1 MSVAETAHQPKW
13 VTNTRHGEIHPLR
26 VGLVQ
31 DWALGLQPTQDYYDA
46 VRLGLDEAVEDG
58 LLERPVELE
67 IKEAWGLPNGT
78 AHDVHQA
85 WRELVDSGVL
95 AVIGPS
101 MSEDSVSLRDTIE
114 TLKVPTLT
122 LSATFGFGGE
132 YCFQTPN
139 GTFADET
146 QVGVDY
152 LRHIGVSSM
161 GLVYDMNFIG
171 EEYGR
176 SALHAA
182 RRRKLTVSSSQMVPS
197 FATHDMLVDSLGKIR
212 HSGAEAL
219 MYVGVG
225 ALHLQLASALAELD
239 WNPPKVTGTSF
250 IGSIEGFERKQ
261 DFEGWVGVEQFDER
275 NPVFVKLMDSFER
288 RFGRRP
294 AHGYTAVGYDQGR
307 LLAEGLANAKPTSP
321 SGVKAGLEMVR
332 MLPAAA
338 GAPGTVMSLAPYD
351 HRAYKGDYFV
361 LRTIKNGENVLVGS
375 ATDFL
380 PRE

>member
-1 MSVAETAHQPKW
+1 MTSTETAQRPKW
-13 VTNTRHGEIHPLR
+13 MTNTRHGQIRPLR

-46 VRLGLDEAVEDG
+46 VRLGFDEAVEDG
-58 LLERPVELE
+58 LLDRPVELE
-67 IKEAWGLPNGT
+67 IREAWGLPNGA

-85 WRELVDSGVL
+85 WRELVESGVL

-114 TLKVPTLT
+114 NLRVPTVT

-152 LRHIGVSSM
+152 LCHLGVSSM

-197 FATHDMLVDSLGKIR
+197 FATHEMLVDSLAKAR
-212 HSGAEAL
+212 DSGAEAL

-225 ALHLQLASALAELD
+225 ALHLQTASALAELG
-239 WNPPKVTGTSF
+239 WNPPKVTGTNF

-275 NPVFVKLMDSFER
+275 NPLFAKLMDSFELR
-288 RFGRRP
+288 HGRRP

-307 LLAEGLANAKPTSP
+307 LLAEGMANAKPTSP
-321 SGVKAGLEMVR
+321 AGVKAGLEMVR
-332 MLPAAA
+332 MLPTAA

-361 LRTIKNGENVLVGS
+361 LRTIQDGENVLVGS

-380 PRE
+380 PQR